1 MKLLKNLVV
10 SVALGALLVSAQTPK
25 AAKAVGEAKKAAE
38 KVELLDINSASE
50 DQLRKLPG
58 VGTAY
63 AKKIV
68 IGRPY
73 KAKDEL
79 VEKKILPE
87 ATYEKV
93 KALIIAKQK

>member
-1 MKLLKNLVV
+1 MKTLALSLT
-10 SVALGALLVSAQTPK
+10 LGALLVSAQAPK
-25 AAKAVGEAKKAAE
+25 APKAVAEAKKAAE
-38 KVELLDINSASE
+38 KVDLLDINSASE

-73 KAKDEL
+73 RAKNEL
-79 VEKKILPE
+79 VDKKIVPE
-87 ATYEKV
+87 ATYEKI
-93 KALIIAKQK
+93 KALIIAKQN